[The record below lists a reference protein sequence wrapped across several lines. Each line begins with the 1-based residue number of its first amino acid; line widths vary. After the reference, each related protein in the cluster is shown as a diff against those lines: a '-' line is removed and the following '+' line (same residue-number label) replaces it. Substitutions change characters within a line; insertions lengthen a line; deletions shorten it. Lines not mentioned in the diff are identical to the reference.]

1 MRLLMVDDHTLL
13 RVALAEMLGQQG
25 YQVEQAGTEI
35 EALSA
40 LAQDPPDV
48 VLLDLRMP
56 GSGGL
61 EVLKRIRARY
71 PDLPVVMLT
80 SSDEERDLLQ
90 ALRAGANGYLVKDAE
105 PSELIEG
112 LEKVLAGQTAVASRL
127 TDTLVHMMAGGR
139 GQGNGDKA
147 PCPPDPFAT
156 LTPREREI
164 LIHVARAESNK
175 VIARELGVSDGTVK
189 LHIKSILRKLGVKSR
204 VEAAVKAVDLGLTR
218 EEQR

>member
-1 MRLLMVDDHTLL
+1 MRLLLVDDHTLL
-13 RVALAEMLGQQG
+13 RVALGDMLSQHG
-25 YQVEQAGTEI
+25 YQVEHAGTEI

-40 LAQDPPDV
+40 LAKSPPDV

-61 EVLKRIRARY
+61 EVLKRIRSR
-71 PDLPVVMLT
+71 DSELPVVMLT

-90 ALRAGANGYLVKDAE
+90 ALQAGANGYLVKDAE
-105 PSELIEG
+105 PAELIQG

-127 TDTLVHMMAGGR
+127 TDTLVQMMAGGR
-139 GQGNGDKA
+139 SQREGA
-147 PCPPDPFAT
+147 EASRPPDPFAA

-164 LIHVARAESNK
+164 LMHVARAESNK

-218 EEQR
+218 REKG